1 MMDTLSSLRI
11 RYIHKPHLG
20 FFLHQ
25 PCCVY
30 VQLQTWCPAAHPR
43 KAYEKDAHVFTGC
56 NLCNMMSTTS
66 RKGLWKR
73 HPCVHARLMKK
84 THVFTSKDYEKTPM
98 CSQGVTLHPAR
109 PVYEL
114 GLSLS
119 LQIATGTL
127 SSQHVL
133 YFNLE
138 MSFFLRFHDFE
149 KFNL

>member
-1 MMDTLSSLRI
+1 
-11 RYIHKPHLG
+11 
-20 FFLHQ
+20 
-25 PCCVY
+25 
-30 VQLQTWCPAAHPR
+30 
-43 KAYEKDAHVFTGC
+43 
-56 NLCNMMSTTS
+56 
-66 RKGLWKR
+66 
-73 HPCVHARLMKK
+73 
-84 THVFTSKDYEKTPM
+84 M

-138 MSFFLRFHDFE
+138 MSLFFRF
-149 KFNL
+149 L